1 MHTDKN
7 KKDPTEKCLT
17 ASEKEGTRAV
27 LPDPLWPAEV
37 IPEHLSP
44 ADRRDPE
51 VKEAWDMVGIDLGW
65 RCTECGSQVDR
76 CVKEP
81 TLCNKCYIKQVEA
94 RSLATKTNEGWQELA
109 SSLGL
114 AIYERQP
121 EETDLEWRIW
131 QAYRGHYP
139 LQMPTWSK
147 LAEEV
152 GCSVGSVT
160 KAANRWNY
168 RARMVQ
174 WAQFVDGE
182 TQEKR
187 IAAVKEMNAKQL
199 GMAQRLLEKV
209 SDAID
214 QIDPALLRPNE
225 LVNLMKLS
233 TELER
238 RVTAYV
244 DEKVESTA
252 VQTQSKE
259 RPKTK
264 AEDLGEVLSILA
276 STGLIPGQD
285 KKKVVGVEQ
294 KTTILVKEDD
304 DCGY

>member
-7 KKDPTEKCLT
+7 NNSTPDKSPTV
-17 ASEKEGTRAV
+17 ASSSGVAA

-37 IPEHLSP
+37 IPAHLSP
-44 ADRRDPE
+44 TDRRNPA
-51 VKEAWDMVGIDLGW
+51 VKEAWGKIGIDLDW
-65 RCTECGSQVDR
+65 RCAECGSKVDR
-76 CVKEP
+76 NAKEP
-81 TLCNKCYIKQVEA
+81 TLCNKCYAKKVEA
-94 RSLATKTNEGWQELA
+94 RALATKTNEGWQELA

-131 QAYRGHYP
+131 QAYRAHYP

-187 IAAVKEMNAKQL
+187 IAAVKEMNEKQL
-199 GMAQRLLEKV
+199 GMAQRLLAKV

-214 QIDPALLRPNE
+214 TIDPALLRPNE
-225 LVNLMKLS
+225 IVNLMKLS

-264 AEDLGEVLSILA
+264 AEDLGEVLSILS

-304 DCGY
+304 DSGY

>member
-7 KKDPTEKCLT
+7 NSGTPDKSLT
-17 ASEKEGTRAV
+17 VAGSGVAA

-37 IPEHLSP
+37 IPAHLSP

-51 VKEAWDMVGIDLGW
+51 VKEAWGKIGIDLDW
-65 RCTECGSQVDR
+65 RCAECGSSVDR
-76 CVKEP
+76 NSKEP
-81 TLCNKCYIKQVEA
+81 TLCNKCYAKKVEA
-94 RSLATKTNEGWQELA
+94 RALANKTNEGWQELA

-131 QAYRGHYP
+131 QAYRSHYP

-152 GCSVGSVT
+152 GCSVSSVT

-187 IAAVKEMNAKQL
+187 IAAVKEMNEKQL
-199 GMAQRLLEKV
+199 GMAQRLLAKV

-214 QIDPALLRPNE
+214 TIDPALLRPNE
-225 LVNLMKLS
+225 IVNLMKLS

-264 AEDLGEVLSILA
+264 AEDLGEVLSILS
-276 STGLIPGQD
+276 STGLLPGQD

-304 DCGY
+304 DSVY